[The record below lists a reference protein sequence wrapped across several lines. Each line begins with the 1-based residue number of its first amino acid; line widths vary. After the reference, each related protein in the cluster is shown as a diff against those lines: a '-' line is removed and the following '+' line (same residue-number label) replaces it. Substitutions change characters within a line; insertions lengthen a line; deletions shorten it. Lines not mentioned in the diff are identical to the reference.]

1 MPEYKFIRSADAI
14 ILPICYIL
22 LFLDIFKNYTNMI
35 PEFYIISIRIVL
47 LLGAITIIISNI
59 KSYTKKH
66 NCFHREKCI
75 KDFLYLNS
83 EIIIKKILA

>member
-1 MPEYKFIRSADAI
+1 
-14 ILPICYIL
+14 
-22 LFLDIFKNYTNMI
+22 MI

-66 NCFHREKCI
+66 NCFHREKLYKGFLI
-75 KDFLYLNS
+75 FKFGNHHKKDFGVICSFIYYF
-83 EIIIKKILA
+83 EVR